1 MFDAPQGRMKEM
13 DEAEGV
19 ALQDIDEDELVT
31 TPGDDELV
39 DPSVRTGEMR
49 MMTTVPEDAEEVG
62 PKDGDDDLVLVVSRV
77 PMGIRND
84 IDDLE

>member
-1 MFDAPQGRMKEM
+1 M